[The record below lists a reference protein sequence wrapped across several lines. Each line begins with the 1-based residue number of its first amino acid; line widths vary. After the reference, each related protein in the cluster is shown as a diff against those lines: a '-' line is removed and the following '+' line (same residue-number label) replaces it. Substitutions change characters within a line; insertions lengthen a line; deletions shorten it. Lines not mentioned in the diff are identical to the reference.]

1 MKNSS
6 DNVKRSLF
14 LRVTGQTLIIKQ
26 KVMFIMML
34 QVQTGLGQRTRN
46 DSSGDQ
52 RL

>member
-1 MKNSS
+1 MRNSS

-26 KVMFIMML
+26 KVMFVML